1 MSATEPAAQPG
12 AGWDEA
18 QCKAALAQL
27 EQLQAQIDD
36 LRLVIPRVTEPFHRP
51 PNPSTFKLYS
61 QGVIGSQNGINALSD
76 KWRSPEVQDIL
87 AHARKSYEANSDLS
101 TCTSVPAY
109 GWVERENRERGSL
122 KGNRE
127 HVAVEDQID
136 SLDEERI
143 SQIIA
148 EVQEAHPN
156 IKLELQDDG
165 HSTRTQFIANSMRL
179 SFKVNVERENGAH
192 HKLSAECLGNSEPF
206 LSITRC
212 IASRPHP
219 NDLTA
224 LLQMITAYKTVK
236 GTLCAK
242 CGKLLDDTTL
252 IPTARRSK
260 QVSDGNDN
268 LETVWEALH
277 EACLQ

>member
-27 EQLQAQIDD
+27 EQLQTQVRRLHLSIFTLGLHAQIDD
-36 LRLVIPRVTEPFHRP
+36 LRLAIPRITEPFHRP

-61 QGVIGSQNGINALSD
+61 QGVVGSQNGINALSD

-101 TCTSVPAY
+101 TCTSVPAH
-109 GWVERENRERGSL
+109 GWVERENRERESL

-127 HVAVEDQID
+127 HVTVEDQID

-165 HSTRTQFIANSMRL
+165 HSIRVGVLSNLSVGVLTRRA
-179 SFKVNVERENGAH
+179 
-192 HKLSAECLGNSEPF
+192 
-206 LSITRC
+206 
-212 IASRPHP
+212 
-219 NDLTA
+219 D
-224 LLQMITAYKTVK
+224 TVH
-236 GTLCAK
+236 
-242 CGKLLDDTTL
+242 
-252 IPTARRSK
+252 R
-260 QVSDGNDN
+260 
-268 LETVWEALH
+268 
-277 EACLQ
+277 